1 MLVKEVMTAAAIVI
15 TPDSPVTEAAKIMRD
30 DDVGF
35 LPAGEDGKLLGT
47 ITDRDITVRGVA
59 TGADLQTVSVRQIM
73 SPELVYCMAD
83 QDVGEAAALMADNQV
98 RRLPVV
104 SPERQLVGVLSLG
117 DIATGTEH
125 AGLSGATVEAV
136 SREAL

>member
-1 MLVKEVMTAAAIVI
+1 MLVKEAMTAAAIVI
-15 TPDSPVTEAAKIMRD
+15 TPESPVTEAAKIMRD

-35 LPAGEDGKLLGT
+35 LPVGEDGKLLGT

-59 TGADLQTVSVRQIM
+59 NAADMQALPVRQVM
-73 SPELVYCMAD
+73 SPELVYCLED

-104 SPERQLVGVLSLG
+104 NSEKQLVGVLSLG
-117 DIATGTEH
+117 DIAVGTEH

-136 SREAL
+136 SREAI

>member
-1 MLVKEVMTAAAIVI
+1 MLVKEAMTTAAIVI
-15 TPDSPVTEAAKIMRD
+15 TPESPVTEAAKIMRD

-35 LPAGEDGKLLGT
+35 LPVGDDGKLLGT
-47 ITDRDITVRGVA
+47 LTDRDITVRGVA
-59 TGADLQTVSVRQIM
+59 AAADMRTISVREVM
-73 SPELVYCMAD
+73 SPELVYCLED
-83 QDVGEAAALMADNQV
+83 QDVGEAATLMADHQV

-104 SPERQLVGVLSLG
+104 NRDKHLVGIISLG

-136 SREAL
+136 SREAI